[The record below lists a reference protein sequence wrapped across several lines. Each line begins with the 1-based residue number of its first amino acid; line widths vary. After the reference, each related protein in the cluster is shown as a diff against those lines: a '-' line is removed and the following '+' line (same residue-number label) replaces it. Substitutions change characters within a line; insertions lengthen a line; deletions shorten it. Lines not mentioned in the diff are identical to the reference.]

1 MMESSTKRAISV
13 HIFVRTIASVKQKEL
28 MNIIALIKQVPD
40 TAQLSSRVDG
50 LKLMAEGE
58 PRIVN
63 PWDEYTLETAIQL
76 KEAHGSKVI
85 VVCLGRPEA
94 ADALKTGLAMGAD
107 EAILIS
113 DAAFEGG
120 DSLSTAR
127 VLAAAINKIGDY
139 DIIVAG
145 RSAIDGNSAAT
156 AVQVA
161 ALLSIPQIS
170 YVAELKTIDPAA
182 KTITAVRLLE
192 AGRETVS
199 SKLPAVITVV
209 KEINEPRYPSFIGI
223 RRAARATI
231 PVWGLDDLGLEG
243 NTAGSAGAQ
252 VKWEV
257 NLPPARDA
265 KVEIIDGSP
274 GEAAKILV
282 DKLIAEKLM

>member
-1 MMESSTKRAISV
+1 MESSTKRAISV

-76 KEAHGSKVI
+76 KEAHGGKVV

-94 ADALKTGLAMGAD
+94 ADVLKAGLAMGAD

-127 VLAAAINKIGDY
+127 VLAATINKIGAY
-139 DIIVAG
+139 DIVVAG
-145 RSAIDGNSAAT
+145 RSAIDGNTAAT

-231 PVWGLDDLGLEG
+231 PVWGLDNLGLEG
-243 NTAGSAGAQ
+243 STAGSAGAQ

-274 GEAAKILV
+274 SKAAQILV
-282 DKLIAEKLM
+282 DKLIAEKLI